1 MTSVVFYPLRSH
13 RYMLIFGGDWGSPH
27 PSIVFLVE
35 RNGHGNRHS
44 NHCLKDYIS
53 SCGGVRNRS

>member
-35 RNGHGNRHS
+35 RNLS
-44 NHCLKDYIS
+44 
-53 SCGGVRNRS
+53 RNRFVPSRRAYRMAMATGIVTIV